1 MGVLFGCRVIAATFW
16 AALLDLVT
24 TVTEVNNSVLLESQG
39 YLKKQIS
46 VLSHIWFY
54 QWHMEVS

>member
-1 MGVLFGCRVIAATFW
+1 MGVLLGCRVIAATFW